1 MVKEY
6 NASDIDQFVNLLY
19 RDVIVSRCNNLVKES
34 NSVIIDDKYVTT
46 INFECDDDIMNN
58 IADNITEGVNKML
71 SRELNG
77 LVSSIQIKS
86 GEINYENKD
95 DNDDIDYI
103 KTDMENYREVKIT
116 FEPMNDNYK
125 ITED

>member
-34 NSVIIDDKYVTT
+34 NSIIIDDKYVTT

-86 GEINYENKD
+86 GEINYENKN

-116 FEPMNDNYK
+116 FEPMNDNYR